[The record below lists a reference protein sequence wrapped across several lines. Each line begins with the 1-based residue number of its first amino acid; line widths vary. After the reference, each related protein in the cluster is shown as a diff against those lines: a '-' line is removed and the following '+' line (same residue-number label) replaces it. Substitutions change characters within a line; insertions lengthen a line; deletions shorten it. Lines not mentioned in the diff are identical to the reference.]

1 VANSTPNDA
10 AQHIASSLIPWTY
23 AICEQEGHRTRV
35 VSNHLI
41 AESLLLKRRYVVT
54 CDLLQ
59 ERMDWEEEV
68 GVIVREHLL
77 ADAGESLEAHPSI
90 DTLEW
95 QLGAPTIGVLFVLH
109 KDKVPNL
116 KPTRA
121 LFRVIGGTRRT
132 TGELSAAIKVN
143 LRTWAARSGL
153 GHAPEVGIV
162 TLLYVPP
169 AGEAFRG

>member
-1 VANSTPNDA
+1 VANRTPNDA

-77 ADAGESLEAHPSI
+77 ADAGESLEAHPRI
-90 DTLEW
+90 YALKW
-95 QLGAPTIGVLFVLH
+95 QLGAPTIRVLFVLH

-121 LFRVIGGTRRT
+121 LFRVIGGTR
-132 TGELSAAIKVN
+132 
-143 LRTWAARSGL
+143 
-153 GHAPEVGIV
+153 
-162 TLLYVPP
+162 
-169 AGEAFRG
+169 